1 MKRIKYISM
10 MVAAVAMTAAGT
22 ASAMIDSGI
31 TTTKHNL
38 SVNSTQDNKVATGG
52 TTEICVF
59 CHTPHGA
66 NISQAVPL
74 WNRNMSTPGSFQ
86 TYASLG
92 SATLDGSIAEVGS
105 VSLACLSCHD
115 GTVAMDSL
123 LNFPGS
129 GAANSGAAWT
139 FDSAQGTMSSA
150 GFLTSGIAAIGLDLR
165 DDHPVGILY
174 AGGNVAGNEANPLT
188 YADPDFVRADT
199 AVING
204 ATFWYVETNSGASLG
219 RDRGDMIL
227 YSRTDVDAIG
237 GGTITGTQPYVECA
251 SCHDPH
257 TTSSQLS
264 GGGASGEVD
273 FLRMSNAGSALCL
286 ACHIK

>member
-1 MKRIKYISM
+1 MKRVKYISM
-10 MVAAVAMTAAGT
+10 MAAAVAMTAAAGS
-22 ASAMIDSGI
+22 ASALIDSAI
-31 TTTKHNL
+31 TNTKHNL

-74 WNRNMSTPGSFQ
+74 WNRNMSAPSAFQ
-86 TYASLG
+86 TYAELG

-129 GAANSGAAWT
+129 GAANSGPAWT
-139 FDSAQGTMSSA
+139 FDSAQGTMSTA
-150 GFLTSGIAAIGLDLR
+150 GFLTSGIAAIGVDLR

-174 AGGNVAGNEANPLT
+174 AGGNVVGNEANNANFT
-188 YADPDFVRADT
+188 DPDFLPVET
-199 AVING
+199 AVIGG
-204 ATFWYVETNSGASLG
+204 ATYWYVETNASPG

-227 YSRTDVDAIG
+227 YSRTDVNAIG
-237 GGTITGTQPYVECA
+237 GGTIAGTQPYVECA

>member
-1 MKRIKYISM
+1 MKRVKYISM
-10 MVAAVAMTAAGT
+10 MVAAVAMTAAGS
-22 ASAMIDSGI
+22 ASAMIDSAI
-31 TTTKHNL
+31 STTKHNL
-38 SVNSTQDNKVATGG
+38 SVSSTQDNKVATGG

-74 WNRNMSTPGSFQ
+74 WNRNMSSPTGFQ
-86 TYASLG
+86 TYADLG
-92 SATLDGSIAEVGS
+92 SATLDGSIGLVGS

-129 GAANSGAAWT
+129 GAANSGPAWT
-139 FDSAQGTMSSA
+139 FDSAQGTMSSD
-150 GFLTSGIAAIGLDLR
+150 GFLTSGIAAIGQDLR

-174 AGGNVAGNEANPLT
+174 AGGNVVGNEANRMNFN
-188 YADPDFVRADT
+188 DSDFLPVET
-199 AVING
+199 TVLNG
-204 ATFWYVETNSGASLG
+204 ATYWYVETGAGAG

-227 YSRTDVDAIG
+227 YSRTDVTAVG
-237 GGTITGTQPYVECA
+237 GGTIAGTQPYVECA